1 MLRLPQVKLES
12 VNLRRPQVVKPQLD
26 QGDPLTDAPYIAKRP
41 KRADGARNYDA
52 ILTAAHKAFEND
64 GADASLEDIA
74 GQAEVAIGTLYRH
87 FPTRASLVEAATREG
102 LAGLVSEADRL
113 AAANGDPLEA
123 LSLWMTHAVRHFSTF
138 RGLVG
143 ILAASMYDEGTPSH
157 AACSAMHHA
166 GAQLLGAAQ
175 AAGRVRPDL
184 TADELFELLSA
195 AAWVRESGGPGRD
208 HGPRFLQLA
217 LEGIVS
223 RNV

>member
-1 MLRLPQVKLES
+1 M
-12 VNLRRPQVVKPQLD
+12 
-26 QGDPLTDAPYIAKRP
+26 TDTPYIAQRP

-52 ILTAAHKAFEND
+52 ILSAARKAFETD

-102 LAGLVSEADRL
+102 LAGLIAEADRL
-113 AAANGDPLEA
+113 AAEHGDPLDA

-157 AACSAMHHA
+157 AACAAMHDG
-166 GAQLLGAAQ
+166 GARLLAAAQ
-175 AAGRVRPDL
+175 AAGRVRADL
-184 TADELFELLSA
+184 TADELFDVLSG
-195 AAWVRESGGPGRD
+195 AAWVRENSGPGHDRST
-208 HGPRFLQLA
+208 RFLQVA
-217 LEGIVS
+217 LEGVMT
-223 RNV
+223 RDMT